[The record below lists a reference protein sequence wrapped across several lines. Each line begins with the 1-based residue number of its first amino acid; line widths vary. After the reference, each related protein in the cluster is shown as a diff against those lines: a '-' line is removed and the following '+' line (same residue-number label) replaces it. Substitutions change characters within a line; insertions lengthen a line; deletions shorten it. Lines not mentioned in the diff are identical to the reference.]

1 MRGAPLNDARR
12 ALAAAIRA
20 LSADGGAEPATATT
34 FNVVSFGSQFCSL
47 FPESR
52 PATAEAV
59 AEAVAHIE
67 SLDANFGGSDL
78 WKPLN
83 SLLLTAPHAGD
94 DGALAARRVG
104 GKHAARRQVV
114 LVTDG
119 QTNEKEATMELVRA
133 HASACRVFVVG
144 VGATPGRHFLRMLA
158 RAGGGLAEFV
168 PEKGADLKG
177 RMERL
182 LRRAATP
189 ALTNVKVEWF
199 AEGESLAD
207 DFGGAS
213 SVVQSPATVGSL
225 FDGEPLV
232 LYAMAPRK
240 YDRARVSAVAADGR
254 QLVFEA
260 HATAATAFAEL
271 DDGEDG
277 GGGGGDGVTRPGG
290 RTELLRTLAAK
301 RAA

>member
-1 MRGAPLNDARR
+1 MPLNDARR

-52 PATAEAV
+52 AATAEAV

-94 DGALAARRVG
+94 DGALAARRDG

-119 QTNEKEATMELVRA
+119 QTNEGGDDGLVRA
-133 HASACRVFVVG
+133 HAAACRVFVVG

-168 PEKGADLKG
+168 PEKEGGADLKG
-177 RMERL
+177 RMARL

-240 YDRARVSAVAADGR
+240 YDRARVSASPPTVVSSSSRRTRRRRRPSPSSTTARTAA
-254 QLVFEA
+254 A
-260 HATAATAFAEL
+260 AATA
-271 DDGEDG
+271 
-277 GGGGGDGVTRPGG
+277 
-290 RTELLRTLAAK
+290 
-301 RAA
+301 